1 VKWRRLIA
9 YALAALMAAPAVV
22 PSPGSSAEAA
32 TRRST
37 RRVVKKKAPAR
48 QGTTARQ
55 RTTTRQSTRRSARA
69 RTVARRKARP
79 RRPTAAERAAA
90 RRRAA
95 EARREAARRRA
106 AELERQRKALQA
118 AWQADKQCYQSGRV
132 FTEPRLKSDDPI
144 EIPKEL
150 RGGNVKAALLM
161 YEANVDKDGH
171 LRSLRTLRP
180 VPQERPWPQL
190 HEAVVKSVREWKWDK
205 TKVAGKTI
213 PVCFPLT
220 LNLDLR

>member
-1 VKWRRLIA
+1 
-9 YALAALMAAPAVV
+9 MAAPAVV
-22 PSPGSSAEAA
+22 PSSGGSSAEAA
-32 TRRST
+32 TGRST
-37 RRVVKKKAPAR
+37 RKVVKKKAPAR
-48 QGTTARQ
+48 RSTAQQRMTARQ
-55 RTTTRQSTRRSARA
+55 SARRPARA
-69 RTVARRKARP
+69 RTVARK

-90 RRRAA
+90 RRRA
-95 EARREAARRRA
+95 EQARREAARRRA
-106 AELERQRKALQA
+106 AELERERKALQA
-118 AWQADKQCYQSGRV
+118 AWQADKGCYQSGKA

-150 RGGNVKAALLM
+150 RGGSIKAALLM

-171 LRSLRTLRP
+171 LNSLRTLRP
-180 VPQERPWPQL
+180 LPHESPWPQL

-205 TKVAGKTI
+205 TRVAGKTI